1 MPATPTPNQL
11 LQLSVLAIPQPQIVT
26 FQFLPHRN
34 RPVIDREDEHNLV
47 PRRLHKN
54 ESRCGVPLPFQRDGL
69 VRVVVSESN
78 GGEESDGEVAAA
90 GLKVFVA
97 AADYFLELVGYGAGG
112 GCGEE

>member
-1 MPATPTPNQL
+1 M
-11 LQLSVLAIPQPQIVT
+11 LAVPQPQIVA
-26 FQFLPHRN
+26 FQLIPHRN
-34 RPVIDREDEHNLV
+34 RPIVDRENEHNFV

-54 ESRCGVPLPFQRDGL
+54 EGCCGVPLPLQRDGL
-69 VRVVVSESN
+69 VRVVVGDSD
-78 GGEESDGEVAAA
+78 GGEEGDGEVAAA